1 MRKLFFV
8 LLFCIASMFSY
19 KAFGEAK
26 KELEFVH
33 NGETY
38 SVAVDTSR
46 TYIEYEKRKFRTF
59 EHHKIWFFDGF
70 SKDVKNDYET
80 DYIICWKGKVFV
92 VTDNWHYTFMKYIMV
107 SMLQQK
113 DSKRALGI
121 LENVGDLTVE
131 DIVSGKAGVWN
142 ILGFYDKDGTFFS
155 NPATRKW

>member
-1 MRKLFFV
+1 ML
-8 LLFCIASMFSY
+8 SY

-38 SVAVDTSR
+38 SASIDISR
-46 TYIEYEKRKFRTF
+46 IYIEFENRKFRTF
-59 EHHKIWFFDGF
+59 KDHKIWFFDGF

-92 VTDNWHYTFMKYIMV
+92 ITDGQQYVFMKYIMV
-107 SMLQQK
+107 SMQQQK

-121 LENVGDLTVE
+121 LENCGDLTIKE
-131 DIVSGKAGVWN
+131 IVSGKAGVWN
-142 ILGFYDKDGTFFS
+142 TLGFYKDGTFYS
-155 NPATRKW
+155 NSIMRKW